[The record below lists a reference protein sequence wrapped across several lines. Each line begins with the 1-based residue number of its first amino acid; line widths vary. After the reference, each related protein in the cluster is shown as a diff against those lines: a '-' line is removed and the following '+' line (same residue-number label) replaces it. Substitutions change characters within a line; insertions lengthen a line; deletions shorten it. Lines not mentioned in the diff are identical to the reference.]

1 MNDAYTNYIEKC
13 RKPKD
18 PSKVKQLLQCFIL
31 GAKRGWSNAQI
42 ATRLNELKI
51 RTLVGKTWTENNAA
65 MAVLKAVRFD
75 QDSSLAHM
83 LATMLRSGE
92 VTEDELALLRSRTRS
107 LTV

>member
-1 MNDAYTNYIEKC
+1 MYIDPYAAHIAKC
-13 RKPKD
+13 KTPKD
-18 PSKVKQLLQCFIL
+18 PSKVKQLIQCFIL

-42 ATRLNELKI
+42 ADRLNELKI
-51 RTLVGKTWTENNAA
+51 RTLVGKTFTENNVA
-65 MAVLKAVRFD
+65 MCILKAVRFD

-107 LTV
+107 V